1 LTESSL
7 VEEVFDVLKRAGY
20 QADLILYPREE
31 RSVDIVASSG
41 GKPLFLKIVQDAKEI
56 SKHEISDL
64 KKIRAAYDTSTVIV
78 ATRHYNK
85 ELEDDVVYVKY
96 GSNVITLKT
105 LENYLIKREKPLVAC
120 VRGNYILKINPQKF
134 RQRREELQCSRGMLA
149 DILGTSRKTIYMY
162 ERGEM
167 YISVDKALRLA
178 SMMGEDIFEEFDPVQ
193 GILEYTKEEN
203 STPRDSVEELI
214 FQLAKRMG
222 HMFLNFTGLPVDIA
236 LKGEIK
242 VSVVKDDPNYLDEKV
257 KYAEKIATAT
267 KAAVFLVRSKHDING
282 LAKLLSK
289 RESTENTN

>member
-1 LTESSL
+1 MTESSL